1 MSQRNFI
8 LIFSLTLLYLVTITP
23 FGFLLY
29 AKDLFK
35 APIQVE
41 IEGGRNEG
49 STPRTFVLPANPA
62 VALEQER
69 KERIKKDAPWMI
81 GCLVK
86 MNDQGHNFANI
97 EDITSHE
104 VLVETLYFQY
114 NNNLNPSGIIDEKTR
129 ELLQC

>member
-1 MSQRNFI
+1 MTERSFI

-23 FGFLLY
+23 FGFLLF
-29 AKDLFK
+29 AQDLFK

-41 IEGGRNEG
+41 VEGGRNEG

-69 KERIKKDAPWMI
+69 KADLIKNAPWI
-81 GCLVK
+81 VGCLVK
-86 MNDQGHNFANI
+86 LNDLGHHFANI

-104 VLVETLYFQY
+104 VLVETLNFQY
-114 NNNLNPSGIIDEKTR
+114 SNNLNPSGVIDEKTR
-129 ELLQC
+129 ALLQC